1 VYEDLVETLSQSKR
15 SDAEQRHFFKEYKRA
30 LELGSS
36 ICVTDRQHR
45 IVSVNQPFERLIG
58 FQSDELQGK
67 LVSEI
72 MPDEAGERCLDDVQ
86 QGERVQF
93 VSRIVR
99 FQGKGDRVLHFSV
112 GFVGVHNLAGAV
124 ESVILMCQDVSEAV
138 RLNREIVD
146 TQREL
151 LYMLGEVVESRSL
164 ETGQHIRRVAKVS
177 HFLAIKAGLS
187 PEFAE
192 LIETAAPMHDIG
204 KVGIRDA
211 ILHKPGKLD
220 VAEFEEMK
228 THANIGYH
236 ILGTVDRP
244 LIGVAAAIAHEHHE
258 RYDGEGY
265 PAGLKA
271 DDISIEARI
280 VGMADVL
287 DALSSP
293 RAYKAAW
300 PEQRILDYF
309 KEQRGRQFDPRLV
322 DLLLDNWS
330 AVQSLRGVS
339 PADAA

>member
-1 VYEDLVETLSQSKR
+1 MTRKR
-15 SDAEQRHFFKEYKRA
+15 MKKKQENEIFSFRKRA
-30 LELGSS
+30 K
-36 ICVTDRQHR
+36 T
-45 IVSVNQPFERLIG
+45 
-58 FQSDELQGK
+58 
-67 LVSEI
+67 
-72 MPDEAGERCLDDVQ
+72 
-86 QGERVQF
+86 
-93 VSRIVR
+93 
-99 FQGKGDRVLHFSV
+99 
-112 GFVGVHNLAGAV
+112 
-124 ESVILMCQDVSEAV
+124 
-138 RLNREIVD
+138 
-146 TQREL
+146 
-151 LYMLGEVVESRSL
+151 
-164 ETGQHIRRVAKVS
+164 
-177 HFLAIKAGLS
+177 
-187 PEFAE
+187 
-192 LIETAAPMHDIG
+192 
-204 KVGIRDA
+204 
-211 ILHKPGKLD
+211 
-220 VAEFEEMK
+220 EFEEMK